1 MSKIKPLFI
10 KTSLNNMTVKQ
21 ALLIRITTSNLHD
34 TTIDALGKRIRELDG
49 FAVKVE
55 NVMFTGQQPQGNALR
70 LLNCTKGGS
79 QI

>member
-10 KTSLNNMTVKQ
+10 KTSMTTKQ
-21 ALLIRITTSNLHD
+21 AQLIRITTSNLHD
-34 TTIDALGKRIRELDG
+34 MTIDALGKRIRELDG

-55 NVMFTGQQPQGNALR
+55 NVMFTGQQPQGNSAAFR